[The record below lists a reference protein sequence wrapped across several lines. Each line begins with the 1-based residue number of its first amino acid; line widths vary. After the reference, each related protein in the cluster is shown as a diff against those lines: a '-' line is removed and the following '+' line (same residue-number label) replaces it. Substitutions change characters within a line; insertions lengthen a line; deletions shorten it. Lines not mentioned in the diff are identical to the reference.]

1 MASAPPRW
9 WPLALARQIIP
20 LLAAPN
26 PPARRLS
33 RFPHGSQNLATV
45 SRVQGDESGKP
56 YKRLPISIAQM
67 MKNMKTDNLKKLKN
81 IGTRGTV
88 SEVIDEDERKSD
100 KDAFRT
106 TSEVMDD
113 KSDTWGQN
121 VNLPGFEEDQS
132 SAAKN
137 HITEIAVSE
146 DEGLSDDE
154 GYSVNGILAKSRH
167 RDGSIYRDM
176 DLYDWKKHYRIADRI
191 ETRLEA
197 MTLSDPAANC
207 NVHDGICTRHF
218 ARSMLQIYSLEL
230 AKIPVDGL
238 VELYGYV
245 AVRDDLDPLLNYVVN
260 ISRDDPVI
268 VEQGSLIN
276 MIGPKRG
283 IDMADHALLEYD
295 MKIKSGEQE
304 KNDLQLIDGASF
316 IGPLGSWDQPCTF
329 HIAGDCGS
337 VDITLSR
344 LLKAVE
350 ATVEVLILEVKSS
363 FSLSVGC
370 LASGFNEEIQ
380 LFDGTIADS
389 QGLKRSVVA
398 VMKNSSIDLKF
409 KVGALSSSSDQHCC
423 SFKAKMHGHDI
434 EEIKTDFALIL
445 VKVIWSTLPRGFSA
459 MCDGLA
465 RD

>member
-1 MASAPPRW
+1 RAPMHRLSSTSRLPISFMASSPPRW
-9 WPLALARQIIP
+9 WPSALARRVIP

-56 YKRLPISIAQM
+56 YRRLPISIAQIM
-67 MKNMKTDNLKKLKN
+67 KRMKNT
-81 IGTRGTV
+81 GTRGTV
-88 SEVIDEDERKSD
+88 SEVIDEDEGKSD

-121 VNLPGFEEDQS
+121 VNLPGFEEDRS

-137 HITEIAVSE
+137 HITGIAVSE

-154 GYSVNGILAKSRH
+154 GFSVNGILAKSRH
-167 RDGSIYRDM
+167 RDGSIYRGI
-176 DLYDWKKHYRIADRI
+176 DLFHWKEEYRIADRN

-207 NVHDGICTRHF
+207 KVHNGICTRHF

-230 AKIPVDGL
+230 AKIPVDGF

-268 VEQGSLIN
+268 VEQ
-276 MIGPKRG
+276 
-283 IDMADHALLEYD
+283 
-295 MKIKSGEQE
+295 
-304 KNDLQLIDGASF
+304 
-316 IGPLGSWDQPCTF
+316 
-329 HIAGDCGS
+329 
-337 VDITLSR
+337 V
-344 LLKAVE
+344 
-350 ATVEVLILEVKSS
+350 
-363 FSLSVGC
+363 
-370 LASGFNEEIQ
+370 
-380 LFDGTIADS
+380 
-389 QGLKRSVVA
+389 
-398 VMKNSSIDLKF
+398 
-409 KVGALSSSSDQHCC
+409 
-423 SFKAKMHGHDI
+423 
-434 EEIKTDFALIL
+434 FA
-445 VKVIWSTLPRGFSA
+445 R
-459 MCDGLA
+459 
-465 RD
+465 

>member
-1 MASAPPRW
+1 M
-9 WPLALARQIIP
+9 
-20 LLAAPN
+20 
-26 PPARRLS
+26 
-33 RFPHGSQNLATV
+33 
-45 SRVQGDESGKP
+45 
-56 YKRLPISIAQM
+56 KR
-67 MKNMKTDNLKKLKN
+67 MKNT
-81 IGTRGTV
+81 GTRGTV
-88 SEVIDEDERKSD
+88 SEVIDEDEGKSD

-121 VNLPGFEEDQS
+121 VNLPGFEEDRS

-137 HITEIAVSE
+137 HITGIAVSE

-154 GYSVNGILAKSRH
+154 GFSVNGILAKSRH
-167 RDGSIYRDM
+167 RDGSIYRGI
-176 DLYDWKKHYRIADRI
+176 DLFHWKEEYRIADRN

-207 NVHDGICTRHF
+207 KVHNGICTRHF

-230 AKIPVDGL
+230 AKIPVDGF

-268 VEQGSLIN
+268 VEQERDPHHPCQSGYPSTPPRRPTAPAPCAQTAEHVMVVASTPQHHAAKYHQPTQLEVSGRSVGSLIN

-304 KNDLQLIDGASF
+304 KDDLQLIDGASF

-344 LLKAVE
+344 LLHAVE
-350 ATVEVLILEVKSS
+350 ATVEVLILEVKNS
-363 FSLSVGC
+363 FSLSVRC
-370 LASGFNEEIQ
+370 LASGFNEEIR

-398 VMKNSSIDLKF
+398 VMDNSFIDLKF
-409 KVGALSSSSDQHCC
+409 KV
-423 SFKAKMHGHDI
+423 KMHGHDI

-445 VKVIWSTLPRGFSA
+445 VKVIWSTLPRGF
-459 MCDGLA
+459 CG
-465 RD
+465 